1 VLVITVNRRARR
13 RFAAGL
19 SLLVLFL
26 LVLISVRTT
35 PSPEAVEVVGGPI
48 TRVENEEAVALTF
61 DVVDGAEEVEDV
73 LEILKEHNA
82 YVTFFV
88 TGNWAVANPDTVE
101 LLARSGQEIGTLG
114 YRYINLSQYPRETI
128 EDSLLSGKEAI
139 ERLIGGPVSL
149 FRPPNGE
156 YDERVLAM
164 AEILDLQT
172 VLWQVDSQDVSSS
185 DPAYV
190 TQRVLSRA
198 APGGIIR
205 MRITGGAETTL
216 KALPAILTGLKEV
229 GLKVAPVGTVLG
241 EAR

>member
-1 VLVITVNRRARR
+1 MLVITVNRRARK

-26 LVLISVRTT
+26 LVLIGVRTT

-48 TRVENEEAVALTF
+48 TKVENDEAVALTF
-61 DVVDGAEEVEDV
+61 DVVDGVEAVKNVLKV
-73 LEILKEHNA
+73 LEQHNA
-82 YVTFFV
+82 RVTFFI
-88 TGNWAVANPDTVE
+88 TGNWANANPDAVE
-101 LLARSGQEIGTLG
+101 LLVRAGQEIGMLG

-139 ERLIGGPVSL
+139 ERLIGEPVFL

-156 YDERVLAM
+156 YDARVLAM
-164 AEILDLQT
+164 AEILDLET
-172 VLWQVDSQDVSSS
+172 VLWQVDSQDGSSS
-185 DPAYV
+185 DPVYV

-205 MRITGGAETTL
+205 MRITGSAETTL
-216 KALPAILTGLKEV
+216 KALPAILGGLKEL
-229 GLKVAPVGTVLG
+229 GLKVAPVGTLLG